1 MTNKKFYQLQG
12 QSAQARIGV
21 VNTQNGRIK
30 TPVFMPVGT
39 LGTVKA
45 LTPEMIESSGGD
57 AVLANTYHLMLQPGI
72 EAIKEVGGLHK
83 FMNWKKPILTDSGGF
98 QVWSLSKLAK
108 ISEKGIAFQS
118 HLDGTKHFLT
128 PEHAVELQIGFGSD
142 IVMVLDECTHYP
154 VSKSKAKQSMELSMR
169 WAERSLQSY
178 KAKKGRGI
186 FGIVQGG
193 MYSDLR
199 KQSAKKLHGLGFDG
213 SAIGGLSV
221 GESHN
226 IMINVIKNI
235 IKYLPKDKP
244 RYLMGVGKPNDILCA
259 VELGIDMFDCVLPT
273 RFGRNGRAF
282 SLRGEIN
289 LRNSRHAR
297 DPRPLEETWDSPIK
311 NFSRAYLH
319 HLVKTNEIL
328 GSILLSWH
336 NIKFYLELMNN
347 IRSAISKKQF
357 SSFKKKFLANY
368 QKGDIPSI

>member
-1 MTNKKFYQLQG
+1 
-12 QSAQARIGV
+12 
-21 VNTQNGRIK
+21 
-30 TPVFMPVGT
+30 
-39 LGTVKA
+39 
-45 LTPEMIESSGGD
+45 
-57 AVLANTYHLMLQPGI
+57 
-72 EAIKEVGGLHK
+72 
-83 FMNWKKPILTDSGGF
+83 
-98 QVWSLSKLAK
+98 
-108 ISEKGIAFQS
+108 
-118 HLDGTKHFLT
+118 
-128 PEHAVELQIGFGSD
+128 
-142 IVMVLDECTHYP
+142 
-154 VSKSKAKQSMELSMR
+154 MELSMR

-213 SAIGGLSV
+213 YAIGGLSV

-336 NIKFYLELMNN
+336 NTVSYTHLTLPTNREV
-347 IRSAISKKQF
+347 
-357 SSFKKKFLANY
+357 
-368 QKGDIPSI
+368 

>member
-213 SAIGGLSV
+213 YAIGGLSV

-259 VELGIDMFDCVLPT
+259 VELGIDMCDCVLPT
-273 RFGRNGRAF
+273 RFGRN
-282 SLRGEIN
+282 
-289 LRNSRHAR
+289 
-297 DPRPLEETWDSPIK
+297 
-311 NFSRAYLH
+311 
-319 HLVKTNEIL
+319 
-328 GSILLSWH
+328 
-336 NIKFYLELMNN
+336 
-347 IRSAISKKQF
+347 
-357 SSFKKKFLANY
+357 
-368 QKGDIPSI
+368 